1 MKEEAIFLNMEGNPP
16 TEKEEVKRVMVADT
30 EAKCSFTS
38 PRALGSHFLLP
49 GSSPSVTH

>member
-16 TEKEEVKRVMVADT
+16 TEKEEVKQVMVADV

-38 PRALGSHFLLP
+38 P
-49 GSSPSVTH
+49 